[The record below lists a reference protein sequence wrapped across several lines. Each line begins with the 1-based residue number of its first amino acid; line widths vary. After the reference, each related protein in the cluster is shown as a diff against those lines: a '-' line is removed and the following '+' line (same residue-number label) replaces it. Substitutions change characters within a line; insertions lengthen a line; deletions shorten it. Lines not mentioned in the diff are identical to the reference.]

1 MLGAGTLRQKGAPLH
16 GQWVTSS
23 PCTSKAAKPRKEF
36 RKYRSRNPSE
46 PFGRFAGAGREAFT
60 EARIH
65 PMSERP
71 YSRRLYS
78 RRVKLRLLSV
88 QIRVLSGAIRY
99 MCCTSKWERRPRR
112 TSLTRLWRPSN
123 DGTTYIPLRGDGA
136 SMSLWEISF
145 RTQYDYPFMKISANH
160 PGLPISMWCI
170 WNREMIQVPTRDE
183 NVLDEIAKEIR
194 KAGKCIDQW
203 AEAGESRIFMLKCTC
218 ATSDSPWNVWEPHE
232 AVEAPPAIFQDGW
245 GYFRV
250 IAFDE
255 VRTRDLFKDFNK
267 RGPTELI
274 RKRELPLSVLPSSIW
289 VNSLFGD
296 LTSKQSDALLKAH
309 RYGYYSSPR
318 DVTTESIAR
327 SLGVSRS
334 TYEEHLRKAEN
345 RIMGNLIPY
354 LQLFSSGEKKPDK
367 MPLKE
372 TPIEPSGE
380 A

>member
-1 MLGAGTLRQKGAPLH
+1 
-16 GQWVTSS
+16 
-23 PCTSKAAKPRKEF
+23 
-36 RKYRSRNPSE
+36 
-46 PFGRFAGAGREAFT
+46 
-60 EARIH
+60 
-65 PMSERP
+65 
-71 YSRRLYS
+71 
-78 RRVKLRLLSV
+78 
-88 QIRVLSGAIRY
+88 
-99 MCCTSKWERRPRR
+99 
-112 TSLTRLWRPSN
+112 
-123 DGTTYIPLRGDGA
+123 
-136 SMSLWEISF
+136 
-145 RTQYDYPFMKISANH
+145 
-160 PGLPISMWCI
+160 
-170 WNREMIQVPTRDE
+170 
-183 NVLDEIAKEIR
+183 
-194 KAGKCIDQW
+194 
-203 AEAGESRIFMLKCTC
+203 
-218 ATSDSPWNVWEPHE
+218 VWEPHE
-232 AVEAPPAIFQDGW
+232 AVDAPPAIFQDGW
-245 GYFRV
+245 GYFRL

-318 DVTTESIAR
+318 DVTTENIAR

-354 LQLFSSGEKKPDK
+354 LQLFSSGEKRPDK

-372 TPIEPSGE
+372 TPLESNIE